1 MYFFKLFKVPFGH
14 LNYQTEIEK
23 KVEVEL
29 CRHLWMT
36 ADTQIARAP
45 LFRMLK
51 MSCRATS
58 E

>member
-14 LNYQTEIEK
+14 TNYQTEKEK
-23 KVEVEL
+23 KVKVEF

-36 ADTQIARAP
+36 ANTQIARAP

-51 MSCRATS
+51 MSWRATS